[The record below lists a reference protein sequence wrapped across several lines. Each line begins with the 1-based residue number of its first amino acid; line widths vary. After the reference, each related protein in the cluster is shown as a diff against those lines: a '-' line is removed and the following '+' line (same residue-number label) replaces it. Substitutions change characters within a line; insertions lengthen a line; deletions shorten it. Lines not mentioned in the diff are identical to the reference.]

1 MRQGEVIGLEW
12 ERVERS
18 RGVVLLDVTKS
29 GKRREIPLCSR
40 ADDVL
45 TRRWSVGVTGRVFP
59 GRDFTTYRHSFE
71 SAVRRAKLVNFHFHD
86 LRHTFASWAVQ
97 AGVTL
102 QEVKELLGHSSMG
115 MVLRYAHLSPDRHWS
130 GGGSAQNKFR
140 TWTSRSGI
148 RWDGSCREVTDKTT
162 RRGGRARSKASDSK
176 SDRGPEGPSGVQIL
190 SPPPIFLDAW
200 RGDRAAEGA
209 ALEMPCTG
217 NPCAPGSNP
226 GPSARIYGW
235 PC

>member
-1 MRQGEVIGLEW
+1 MWRVATLQGGLDSGWCRDSRNADLYDLVTLALFTGMRQ
-12 ERVERS
+12 RVERS

-59 GRDFTTYRHSFE
+59 GRDFTTYRH
-71 SAVRRAKLVNFHFHD
+71 D

-115 MVLRYAHLSPDRHWS
+115 MVLRYAHLSQTATGRGSPGLMGR

-148 RWDGSCREVTDKTT
+148 RWDGSRREVADKTT
-162 RRGGRARSKASDSK
+162 RRGGRARLKASDSK

-190 SPPPIFLDAW
+190 SPPPIFSSTGYDA
-200 RGDRAAEGA
+200 AQ
-209 ALEMPCTG
+209 
-217 NPCAPGSNP
+217 
-226 GPSARIYGW
+226 
-235 PC
+235 